1 MTGHGGYLM
10 QYDRLT
16 EDERLQMYIE
26 LEPDLVLFDQTKN
39 ELEIQ
44 KLTEENQKIERLQ
57 KEVEELRKNLSEQ
70 DMKIINTLKGQG
82 VILS

>member
-16 EDERLQMYIE
+16 EDERLQMFIE

-44 KLTEENQKIERLQ
+44 KLKEENQKIETLQ
-57 KEVEELRKNLSEQ
+57 KEVEELRKNQAEQ

-82 VILS
+82 VIPS